1 MSRITGEEFLQSK
14 DIWNHP
20 NLTDRNNKEC
30 YDVAELLDE
39 YVAECQKDEEWGRA
53 LCKRKPLPD
62 GSLPMTDSEK
72 IEFLKVV
79 WPDIHES
86 LKVDFV
92 KVQVDEIIMRYGDMD
107 MFTMTTVWNYKAI
120 LYLAQRFELTEV

>member
-20 NLTDRNNKEC
+20 ILTDRNNKEC

>member
-1 MSRITGEEFLQSK
+1 VSDYPEKIYATEKVGTNGIHCL
-14 DIWNHP
+14 DY
-20 NLTDRNNKEC
+20 RNFDD
-30 YDVAELLDE
+30 DVE
-39 YVAECQKDEEWGRA
+39 YVIVKP
-53 LCKRKPLPD
+53 KRKPLPD
-62 GSLPMTDSEK
+62 GRLPMTDSEK